1 MAVSRRN
8 SRVSTGD
15 RRAPAADAASP
26 GEPVYAVPS
35 VDKVLDIFELLSF
48 ERVPLT
54 RAQIARALGRS
65 PSELFRLLTVL
76 ERRHYVRR
84 DETSGGYSLTLR
96 LFELGRTHSTYDE
109 LLRAAA
115 SPLRQLTAEIR
126 ESSHLSVIF
135 GNKVLV
141 LAQEMSPQPFRA
153 SVEVGSLHPI
163 IQTASG
169 RVLLAAMAED
179 ERMELLN
186 DTPEFHALSAT
197 RRTELLRRI
206 EAIREHGYEHLEGE
220 WMRGATDLGISVGAP
235 SVRAKAALVVT
246 VLRDDASPDRL
257 LPPMRAC
264 ADAIARAAGTTAF
277 LHQPPAETPLNAE
290 PSNARNTRS
299 RRGRPD
305 QNDDLV

>member
-1 MAVSRRN
+1 MGVSRRN
-8 SRVSTGD
+8 SRVSTGG
-15 RRAPAADAASP
+15 RREPAPEAAAH

-96 LFELGRTHSTYDE
+96 LFELGRTHSIYDA

-126 ESSHLSVIF
+126 ESCHLSVIY

-163 IQTASG
+163 VQTASG
-169 RVLLAAMAED
+169 RVLLAAMEEP
-179 ERMELLN
+179 ERLELLN

-197 RRTELLRRI
+197 RRTELLRRVD
-206 EAIREHGYEHLEGE
+206 AIREHGYEYFEGE
-220 WMRGATDLGISVGAP
+220 WMRGATDLGVAVGAP
-235 SVRAKAALVVT
+235 HVRAKAALVVT
-246 VLRDDASPDRL
+246 VLRDGASPERL

-277 LHQPPAETPLNAE
+277 LHQPTAEAPLTAE
-290 PSNARNTRS
+290 SANARDRHTG
-299 RRGRPD
+299 RGKTD
-305 QNDDLV
+305 QNDDLT